1 MKNLFLGIMLVVMA
15 LSAQAQEKKNKNA
28 KHTIIV
34 NGNCEQ
40 CQRRIQ
46 KAAFSVD
53 GVKVANWS
61 IETHK
66 LDITIN
72 EEKTSVAEVKKAVAK
87 VGHDAGEVI
96 AAKADYDMLH
106 SCCKYEREESN
117 K

>member
-1 MKNLFLGIMLVVMA
+1 MKNLFLGMMLLVVTF
-15 LSAQAQEKKNKNA
+15 SIQAQEKKNKNA
-28 KHTIIV
+28 KHTIMV

-53 GVKVANWS
+53 GVKAANWN

-66 LDITIN
+66 LEVIVN

-87 VGHDAGEVI
+87 VGHDAGEI
-96 AAKADYDMLH
+96 KSTKESYHNLH
-106 SCCKYEREESN
+106 HCCQYEREEP
-117 K
+117 KK

>member
-1 MKNLFLGIMLVVMA
+1 MKNLFLGLMLVLVT
-15 LSAQAQEKKNKNA
+15 LSTLAQDKKNKNA
-28 KHTIIV
+28 KHTIMI

-53 GVKVANWS
+53 GVKMANWN

-66 LDITIN
+66 LEVVIN

-87 VGHDAGEVI
+87 VGHDAEEI
-96 AAKADYDMLH
+96 RSTQETYDNLH
-106 SCCKYEREESN
+106 HCCQYEREPV

>member
-1 MKNLFLGIMLVVMA
+1 MKKLILGMLLVIVA
-15 LSAQAQEKKNKNA
+15 LSTQAQEKKSKNA
-28 KHTIIV
+28 KYIIMV

-61 IETHK
+61 VETHK
-66 LDITIN
+66 LDVIIN

-87 VGHDAGEVI
+87 VGHDAGETRATKENYDNLHACCQYDREVQ
-96 AAKADYDMLH
+96 AK
-106 SCCKYEREESN
+106 
-117 K
+117 